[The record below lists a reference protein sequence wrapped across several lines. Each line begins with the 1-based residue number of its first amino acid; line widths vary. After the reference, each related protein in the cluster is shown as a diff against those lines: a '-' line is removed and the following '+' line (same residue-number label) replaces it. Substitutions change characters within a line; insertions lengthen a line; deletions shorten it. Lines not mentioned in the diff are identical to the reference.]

1 MKSFVS
7 VSNFTNDPSVSATH
21 CQLPFQGSLKPSHF
35 ITLNLR
41 TRHAVSLQRVLR
53 NHKSRDK
60 THRIRVPEKA
70 APVELSWSRLIRK
83 RFRNAFFFSPAF
95 SVWRFLWKRGI
106 SLKILA
112 FHRLSTENFR
122 FSTPF
127 STSCGKPMWRKNF
140 AATRDFPD
148 ASSAAVES
156 PVEGCAKAFPQAV
169 ETAAGICRIF
179 HGFLHKF
186 FVSTPQ
192 SFHHSTRKKSLHFST
207 ISPQRV
213 RGRKISADS
222 GKKTAFHF
230 SCPSITATNFF
241 ILLISIFCSFA
252 AFLIKNPF
260 PQDTCCG
267 KRSQSANLSDK
278 RMDRP
283 C

>member
-70 APVELSWSRLIRK
+70 APVELSWSSLMGK

-95 SVWRFLWKRGI
+95 FCLAFPVETWDFFENPGFPPLLHRKLPVFHTVFHKLWKTHVE
-106 SLKILA
+106 K
-112 FHRLSTENFR
+112 
-122 FSTPF
+122 
-127 STSCGKPMWRKNF
+127 KF
-140 AATRDFPD
+140 AAARDFPD
-148 ASSAAVES
+148 ASSGAVEF

-252 AFLIKNPF
+252 AFLIKTPF

>member
-70 APVELSWSRLIRK
+70 APVELSWSSLMGK

-112 FHRLSTENFR
+112 FHRFSTENFR

-127 STSCGKPMWRKNF
+127 STSCGKPMWRKKF
-140 AATRDFPD
+140 AAARDFPD

-169 ETAAGICRIF
+169 ETVAGFSTDFSTSFSFPLHNLSTIPPAKNLSTSPR
-179 HGFLHKF
+179 FLHKG
-186 FVSTPQ
+186 FVEE
-192 SFHHSTRKKSLHFST
+192 K
-207 ISPQRV
+207 SPQ
-213 RGRKISADS
+213 IPA
-222 GKKTAFHF
+222 KKRLST
-230 SCPSITATNFF
+230 
-241 ILLISIFCSFA
+241 
-252 AFLIKNPF
+252 F
-260 PQDTCCG
+260 P
-267 KRSQSANLSDK
+267 APL
-278 RMDRP
+278 
-283 C
+283 

>member
-1 MKSFVS
+1 MFAPPSKSCRFS
-7 VSNFTNDPSVSATH
+7 HPPAPCARSMAQGISLSADRCKT
-21 CQLPFQGSLKPSHF
+21 GSKISP
-35 ITLNLR
+35 
-41 TRHAVSLQRVLR
+41 
-53 NHKSRDK
+53 
-60 THRIRVPEKA
+60 A
-70 APVELSWSRLIRK
+70 ALSWSSLIRK
-83 RFRNAFFFSPAF
+83 RFHNAFFFSLAF

-140 AATRDFPD
+140 AAARDFPD

-156 PVEGCAKAFPQAV
+156 PVEGCAKASPQAV

-222 GKKTAFHF
+222 GKNTAFHF

>member
-1 MKSFVS
+1 MQARCVRTDAKQALKSRQLRS
-7 VSNFTNDPSVSATH
+7 AGAALWENGSATLSFS
-21 CQLPFQGSLKPSHF
+21 LPL
-35 ITLNLR
+35 
-41 TRHAVSLQRVLR
+41 
-53 NHKSRDK
+53 
-60 THRIRVPEKA
+60 
-70 APVELSWSRLIRK
+70 
-83 RFRNAFFFSPAF
+83 F

-112 FHRLSTENFR
+112 FHRLSTENLR

-127 STSCGKPMWRKNF
+127 STSCGKPMWRKKF
-140 AATRDFPD
+140 AAARNFPN

-192 SFHHSTRKKSLHFST
+192 SFHHSTRQKSLHFST

-222 GKKTAFHF
+222 GKNTAFHF

-252 AFLIKNPF
+252 AFLIKTRF
-260 PQDTCCG
+260 HRTLAVESVLRAQICLTKGWIDHV
-267 KRSQSANLSDK
+267 KIHL
-278 RMDRP
+278 
-283 C
+283 

>member
-1 MKSFVS
+1 MGK
-7 VSNFTNDPSVSATH
+7 
-21 CQLPFQGSLKPSHF
+21 Q
-35 ITLNLR
+35 
-41 TRHAVSLQRVLR
+41 
-53 NHKSRDK
+53 
-60 THRIRVPEKA
+60 
-70 APVELSWSRLIRK
+70 
-83 RFRNAFFFSPAF
+83 FRNAPFFSPAF

-140 AATRDFPD
+140 AAARDFPD
-148 ASSAAVES
+148 APSAAVES

-169 ETAAGICRIF
+169 ETVAGICRIF

-207 ISPQRV
+207 ISPQMV

-222 GKKTAFHF
+222 GKNTAFHF